1 MDFFRS
7 VLQQPSSCD
16 VLSHPW
22 HRLWWLAIDP
32 LQINGDSPV
41 TPCTSGRFI
50 EEANRSN
57 HKEKAM
63 FSAPSDAI
71 LMQNVFNFLIPL
83 YMLLLCVPYLQAANR
98 ITNITPSGLS

>member
-1 MDFFRS
+1 
-7 VLQQPSSCD
+7 
-16 VLSHPW
+16 
-22 HRLWWLAIDP
+22 
-32 LQINGDSPV
+32 
-41 TPCTSGRFI
+41 
-50 EEANRSN
+50 
-57 HKEKAM
+57 M